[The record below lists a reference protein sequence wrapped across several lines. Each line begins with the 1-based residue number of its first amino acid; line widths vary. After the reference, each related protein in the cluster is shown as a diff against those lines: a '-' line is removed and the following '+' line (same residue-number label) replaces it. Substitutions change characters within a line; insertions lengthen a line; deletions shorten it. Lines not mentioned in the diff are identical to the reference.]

1 MAIEIR
7 ELVIKVKIEESV
19 QGTSERLDIEKIKQL
34 ILKECK
40 KEIKRE
46 LNRKKEMVSGGIP
59 LNIKGVPGAPMGTS
73 SL

>member
-1 MAIEIR
+1 MPIVILKFFNLSIGMAIEIR

-19 QGTSERLDIEKIKQL
+19 RGTNERLDIEKIKQS

-46 LNRKKEMVSGGIP
+46 LNRKKER
-59 LNIKGVPGAPMGTS
+59 
-73 SL
+73 

>member
-7 ELVIKVKIEESV
+7 ELVIRVKIEDS
-19 QGTSERLDIEKIKQL
+19 GRNTPSELDVNKIKQS

-46 LNRKKEMVSGGIP
+46 LNRKKER
-59 LNIKGVPGAPMGTS
+59 
-73 SL
+73 

>member
-1 MAIEIR
+1 LPIAILKFFNPPTDMAIEIR

-19 QGTSERLDIEKIKQL
+19 QGTNERLDIEKIKQS

-46 LNRKKEMVSGGIP
+46 LNRKKERE
-59 LNIKGVPGAPMGTS
+59 
-73 SL
+73 

>member
-1 MAIEIR
+1 LPIAILKFFNPPTDMAIEIR

-46 LNRKKEMVSGGIP
+46 LNRKKER
-59 LNIKGVPGAPMGTS
+59 
-73 SL
+73 

>member
-1 MAIEIR
+1 MSLPIAILKFFNPPTDMAIEIR

-46 LNRKKEMVSGGIP
+46 LNRKKER
-59 LNIKGVPGAPMGTS
+59 
-73 SL
+73 